1 MTLFCVY
8 LSLLLATCWQDDVMV
23 CVCVCQVCGSGSEE
37 REASPTWT
45 LFRLHS
51 LLQWHRRI
59 YDHLSSQ
66 WTHRG
71 KNWRRNIWRSTCH
84 TIQLTL
90 SVYVCAGSR
99 PAQWPVHHV
108 WCHHS
113 DSWRLQ
119 GKNQSPDRTPVW
131 NHRQPLSLSSPVCL
145 LTCLSLLTF
154 LTPHLSIWVS
164 SPVCPS
170 LLTCLSVCL
179 SCSLLMF
186 KYFKRCVCV
195 FAGRDHRRRLYGGV
209 RCPQQKWD
217 STRGWSCQH
226 VTGHPSLY
234 SSF

>member
-8 LSLLLATCWQDDVMV
+8 LSSLLATCWQDDVMV
-23 CVCVCQVCGSGSEE
+23 YVCVCQVCGSGSEE
-37 REASPTWT
+37 REAGPTWT

-119 GKNQSPDRTPVW
+119 SKNQSPDRTPVW
-131 NHRQPLSLSSPVCL
+131 HHRQPVSL
-145 LTCLSLLTF
+145 LTCLSPHLLVS
-154 LTPHLSIWVS
+154 PHLSHA
-164 SPVCPS
+164 SPVCLS
-170 LLTCLSVCL
+170 LLTCLSVSPYLSICL
-179 SCSLLMF
+179 SVLFS
-186 KYFKRCVCV
+186 VDV
-195 FAGRDHRRRLYGGV
+195 
-209 RCPQQKWD
+209 
-217 STRGWSCQH
+217 
-226 VTGHPSLY
+226 
-234 SSF
+234 